1 MNMVNQAGK
10 YNEII
15 KNRRIWILEKVD
27 DGIKK
32 LNAGL
37 GVHHLIELDD
47 EDEIDIFSQILFG
60 MNI

>member
-37 GVHHLIELDD
+37 GFHHLIELDD
-47 EDEIDIFSQILFG
+47 EDEIDIFLQILFG